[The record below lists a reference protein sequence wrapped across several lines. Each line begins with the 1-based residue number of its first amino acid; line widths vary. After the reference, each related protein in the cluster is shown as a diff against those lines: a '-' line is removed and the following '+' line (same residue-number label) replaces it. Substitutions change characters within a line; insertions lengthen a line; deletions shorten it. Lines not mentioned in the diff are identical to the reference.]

1 MRVVCCWL
9 MAVALFAADA
19 KDAKKEAQGG
29 GICTPPV
36 DKASPS
42 LPAVLMPEMGVVHMP
57 ITTSSQQAQ
66 NFFDQGLAQM
76 HSFWAREA
84 ERSFLQAAQLDPE
97 APMPWFGVAM
107 VAAGDYRP
115 QFQSE
120 AGVALFG
127 KGLNTNPRATAA
139 VERALKLAEV
149 PGKATEVEKLYIKA
163 IAARRNL
170 KAKNSYE
177 DYVAGLRAVLKASP
191 QEVEARL
198 FLALQLMRGYVLPA
212 KTPREGT
219 MESVAILR
227 QLQKEVP
234 DHPGVPHYMIH
245 GWEGSTFAAEAE
257 NPAHHYATLAA
268 GIPHALHMPG
278 HIFSQ
283 TGKWDVAAKYFEL
296 CLAKET
302 GMMKA
307 DALYGTGHH
316 AHNAHYLSMSYSF
329 GGDFNKAMATATALY
344 QDWKNTPR
352 EDAQIDAARSPA
364 QQAQFAMLRTLVQHE
379 KWDVLLDEKTV
390 PVIDKARP
398 RAWRAWA
405 MALAYAAKGNLE
417 MAQKQEELLS
427 IAVDDVRKTTF
438 DREAPELAVAKL
450 EVRGHV
456 QFAEGRTDDGIKSL
470 LQASEREARLVY
482 SEPSWYPRPVAEG
495 LGWAALRH
503 QRLPE
508 AKRAFAEALRQYP
521 ADARALAGMRAIQE
535 LKPSPAAE

>member
-1 MRVVCCWL
+1 MKSICCL
-9 MAVALFAADA
+9 LLAGALFAADV
-19 KDAKKEAQGG
+19 KKENGG
-29 GICTPPV
+29 LCAPPV

-42 LPAVLMPEMGVVHMP
+42 LPAKLMPQMGNVHMA
-57 ITTSSQQAQ
+57 ITTKSPEAQ
-66 NFFDQGLAQM
+66 KFFDQGLAQM

-120 AGVALFG
+120 AGTQLFG
-127 KGLNTNPRATAA
+127 PGINTNPRATAA
-139 VERALKLAEV
+139 VEWAQKLAAV

-170 KAKNSYE
+170 KSKTFLA
-177 DYVAGLRAVLKASP
+177 DYIAGLREVLKASP

-198 FLALQLMRGYVLPA
+198 FLALQLMRGYVLPE

-219 MESVAILR
+219 MEAVAIIR
-227 QLQKEVP
+227 QLLKEHP

-257 NPAHHYATLAA
+257 NPGAHYAELAA

-283 TGKWDVAAKYFEL
+283 TGKWNEAAKYFEL

-329 GGDFNKAMATATALY
+329 GGEYARALEAATRLY

-379 KWDVLLDEKTV
+379 KWDQLLDGKTV
-390 PVIDKARP
+390 PVIDKARA
-398 RAWRAWA
+398 RAWRAWG
-405 MALAYAAKGNLE
+405 MALAYAAKGDLAN
-417 MAQKQEELLS
+417 ARQQEQVLDQ
-427 IAVDDVRKTTF
+427 ATDDVRKTTF
-438 DREAPELAVAKL
+438 DREAPELMVARM
-450 EVRGHV
+450 EVRGQV
-456 QFAEGRTDDGIKSL
+456 QIAEGKVDEGLRTL
-470 LQASEREARLVY
+470 AQASDRETRLVY

-495 LGWAALRH
+495 MGWAALR
-503 QRLPE
+503 QGRFAE
-508 AKRAFAEALRQYP
+508 AKRAFAVALRQYP
-521 ADARALAGMRAIQE
+521 ADARALEGMRQLGQATSGSAGQ
-535 LKPSPAAE
+535 

>member
-1 MRVVCCWL
+1 MKLLCIGL
-9 MAVALFAADA
+9 LAGALFAADT
-19 KDAKKEAQGG
+19 KKERQGG

-42 LPAVLMPEMGVVHMP
+42 LPAVLMPEMGQVHMA
-57 ITTSSQQAQ
+57 ITTSKPEAQ
-66 NFFDQGLAQM
+66 KFYDQGLAQM

-120 AGVALFG
+120 AGVQLFG
-127 KGLNTNPRATAA
+127 QGINTNPRATAA

-149 PGKATEVEKLYIKA
+149 PGKATDIEKLYIKA
-163 IAARRNL
+163 IAARRNV
-170 KAKNSYE
+170 KSKTFYA
-177 DYVAGLRAVLKASP
+177 DYIAGLREVLKANP

-198 FLALQLMRGYVLPA
+198 FLALQLMRGYVQPD

-219 MESVAILR
+219 MESVSILR
-227 QLQKEVP
+227 QLLKEHP

-283 TGKWDVAAKYFEL
+283 TGKWSEAAKYFEL
-296 CLAKET
+296 CLAKEI

-329 GGDFNKAMATATALY
+329 NGDFEKALSTATALY
-344 QDWKNTPR
+344 KDWKNTPR
-352 EDAQIDAARSPA
+352 EDEQIDASRSPA
-364 QQAQFAMLRTLVQHE
+364 QQAQFAILRTLVQHE
-379 KWDVLLDEKTV
+379 KWDQLLDGETV
-390 PVIDKARP
+390 PVINKARS
-398 RAWRAWA
+398 RAWRAWG
-405 MALAYAAKGNLE
+405 MALAYAAKGDV
-417 MAQKQEELLS
+417 AKARQQEELLDQ
-427 IAVDDVRKTTF
+427 AAEEVRKTTF
-438 DREAPELAVAKL
+438 DRDAPELAVARM

-456 QFAEGRTDDGIKSL
+456 QIAEGKVDDGFRAL
-470 LQASEREARLVY
+470 AQAHERETRLVY
-482 SEPSWYPRPVAEG
+482 SEPSWFPRPVAEG
-495 LGWAALRH
+495 MGWTALRLGRH
-503 QRLPE
+503 SD
-508 AKRAFAEALRQYP
+508 AKRAFANALRQYP
-521 ADARALAGMRAIQE
+521 ADARALEGMRQ
-535 LKPSPAAE
+535 LNQTKSSSAEE

>member
-1 MRVVCCWL
+1 MKLISGLL
-9 MAVALFAADA
+9 MAGLLFSADVD
-19 KDAKKEAQGG
+19 KKKEVQAG

-42 LPAVLMPEMGVVHMP
+42 LPAVLMPEMGNVHIA
-57 ITTSSQQAQ
+57 ITTKSVEAQ
-66 NFFDQGLAQM
+66 KFFDQGLSQM

-107 VAAGDYRP
+107 VSAGDYRP

-120 AGVALFG
+120 SGVQLFG
-127 KGLNTNPRATAA
+127 KGINTNPRATAA

-149 PGKATEVEKLYIKA
+149 PGKATEIEKLYIKA

-170 KAKNSYE
+170 KSKTFYE
-177 DYVAGLRAVLKASP
+177 DYIAGLRAVVKANP

-198 FLALQLMRGYVLPA
+198 FLALQLMRGYVQPD

-219 MESVAILR
+219 MESVSILR
-227 QLQKEVP
+227 QLFKEMP
-234 DHPGVPHYMIH
+234 NHPGVPHYMIH

-283 TGKWDVAAKYFEL
+283 TGKWNEAAKYFEL

-329 GGDFNKAMATATALY
+329 GGEFDRALATATALY
-344 QDWKNTPR
+344 QDWKNTPK
-352 EDAQIDAARSPA
+352 EDAQIDASRSPA
-364 QQAQFAMLRTLVQHE
+364 QQAQFAMLRAIVQHE
-379 KWDVLLDEKTV
+379 KWDLLLDGKTV
-390 PVIDKARP
+390 PVIDKARS
-398 RAWRAWA
+398 RAWHAWA
-405 MALAYAAKGNLE
+405 MALAYAAKGDLP
-417 MAQKQEELLS
+417 MARKQEELLDK
-427 IAVDDVRKTTF
+427 AAEEVRKTTF
-438 DREAPELAVAKL
+438 DANAPELAVARM
-450 EVRGHV
+450 EVRG
-456 QFAEGRTDDGIKSL
+456 QLQMAEGRLDDGIRTL
-470 LQASEREARLVY
+470 LQASDRESRLVY

-495 LGWAALRH
+495 LGWTALRH
-503 QRLPE
+503 QRYQD
-508 AKRAFAEALRQYP
+508 AKRAFADALQHYP
-521 ADARALAGMRAIQE
+521 ADMRALEGMRAIDHAKQGGGQ
-535 LKPSPAAE
+535 

>member
-1 MRVVCCWL
+1 MKMVCWWL
-9 MAVALFAADA
+9 MAGVLFAADT
-19 KDAKKEAQGG
+19 KKEAQGG

-42 LPAVLMPEMGVVHMP
+42 LPAVLMPEMGNVHMA
-57 ITTSSQQAQ
+57 ITSSNAQAQ
-66 NFFDQGLAQM
+66 KFFDQGLAQM

-120 AGVALFG
+120 AGVQLFG
-127 KGLNTNPRATAA
+127 RGVNTNPRATAA

-149 PGKATEVEKLYIKA
+149 PGKATEIEKLYIQA

-170 KAKNSYE
+170 KSKSSYE
-177 DYVAGLRAVLKASP
+177 DYIVGLRAVLKASP
-191 QEVEARL
+191 TEVEARL
-198 FLALQLMRGYVLPA
+198 FLALQSMRGYVQPD
-212 KTPREGT
+212 KIPREGT
-219 MESVAILR
+219 MEAVAILR
-227 QLQKEVP
+227 QLLKEHP

-257 NPAHHYATLAA
+257 NPAHHYASLAA

-283 TGKWDVAAKYFEL
+283 TGKWSEAAKYFEL

-329 GGDFNKAMATATALY
+329 GGEFDRALETATALY

-352 EDAQIDAARSPA
+352 EDTQIDAARSPA
-364 QQAQFAMLRTLVQHE
+364 QQAQFAMLRALVQHE
-379 KWDVLLDEKTV
+379 KWDQLLDGKTV
-390 PVIDKARP
+390 PAIDKARP
-398 RAWRAWA
+398 RAWQAWA
-405 MALAYAAKGNLE
+405 MALAYATKGE
-417 MAQKQEELLS
+417 VAMARKQEALLDV
-427 IAVDDVRKTTF
+427 AAEEVRKTTF
-438 DREAPELAVAKL
+438 DRDAPELAVARL
-450 EVRGHV
+450 EVRGQV
-456 QFAEGRTDDGIKSL
+456 LIAEGRIDDGL
-470 LQASEREARLVY
+470 RTLWQASDRESRLVY

-495 LGWAALRH
+495 LGWTALRH
-503 QRLPE
+503 GRVLD
-508 AKRAFAEALRQYP
+508 AKRAFATALRQYP
-521 ADARALAGMRAIQE
+521 ADRRAVEGMRAADQA
-535 LKPSPAAE
+535 KSASAGH

>member
-1 MRVVCCWL
+1 MKL
-9 MAVALFAADA
+9 MGLLLLAGALFAADV
-19 KDAKKEAQGG
+19 KKEEAKGAG
-29 GICTPPV
+29 LCAPPV

-42 LPAVLMPEMGVVHMP
+42 LPAVLMPEMGNVHFA
-57 ITTSSQQAQ
+57 ITTSNAQAQ
-66 NFFDQGLAQM
+66 KFFDQGLAQM

-107 VAAGDYRP
+107 VSVGDYRP

-120 AGVALFG
+120 AGVQLFG
-127 KGLNTNPRATAA
+127 KGINTNPRATAA

-149 PGKATEVEKLYIKA
+149 PGKATELEKLYIQA

-170 KAKNSYE
+170 KSKTSYE
-177 DYVAGLRAVLKASP
+177 DYIAGLRAVLKKSP
-191 QEVEARL
+191 EEVEARL
-198 FLALQLMRGYVLPA
+198 FLALQLMRGYVQPD

-219 MESVAILR
+219 MESVSILR
-227 QLQKEVP
+227 QLLKEHP
-234 DHPGVPHYMIH
+234 DHPGVPHYIIH

-257 NPAHHYATLAA
+257 NPAHHYASLAA

-283 TGKWDVAAKYFEL
+283 TGKWSEASKYFEL
-296 CLAKET
+296 CLAKEI

-329 GGDFNKAMATATALY
+329 GGEFDRALAAATALY

-352 EDAQIDAARSPA
+352 EDTQIDAARSPA
-364 QQAQFAMLRTLVQHE
+364 QQAQFAILRALVQHE
-379 KWDVLLDEKTV
+379 KWDLLLDGKTV

-398 RAWRAWA
+398 RAWHAWG
-405 MALAYAAKGNLE
+405 MALAYAAKGDLP
-417 MAQKQEELLS
+417 MARKQEELLDL
-427 IAVDDVRKTTF
+427 AADDVRKTTF
-438 DREAPELAVAKL
+438 DRDAPELAVARL
-450 EVRGHV
+450 EVRG
-456 QFAEGRTDDGIKSL
+456 QLQIAEGKLDEGIRTL
-470 LQASEREARLVY
+470 LRASERESRLVY

-495 LGWAALRH
+495 LGWTALRH
-503 QRLPE
+503 RRLPD
-508 AKRAFAEALRQYP
+508 AKRAFATALRQYP
-521 ADARALAGMRAIQE
+521 ADARALEGMRSIDG
-535 LKPSPAAE
+535 LKSGSSAGQ

>member
-1 MRVVCCWL
+1 MRLISGLL
-9 MAVALFAADA
+9 MVGLLFSADGD
-19 KDAKKEAQGG
+19 KKKEAQAG

-42 LPAVLMPEMGVVHMP
+42 LPAVLMPEMGNVHMA
-57 ITTSSQQAQ
+57 ITTQSAEAQ
-66 NFFDQGLAQM
+66 KFFDQGLSQM

-107 VAAGDYRP
+107 VSAGDYRP

-120 AGVALFG
+120 SGVQLFG
-127 KGLNTNPRATAA
+127 KGINTNPRATAA

-149 PGKATEVEKLYIKA
+149 PGKATEIEKLYIKA

-170 KAKNSYE
+170 KSKTFYE
-177 DYVAGLRAVLKASP
+177 DYIVGLRAVVKANP

-198 FLALQLMRGYVLPA
+198 FLALQLMRGYVQPD

-219 MESVAILR
+219 MESVSILR
-227 QLQKEVP
+227 QLFKEMP
-234 DHPGVPHYMIH
+234 NHPGVPHYMIH

-283 TGKWDVAAKYFEL
+283 TGKWNEAAKYFEQ

-329 GGDFNKAMATATALY
+329 GGEFDRALAAATALY
-344 QDWKNTPR
+344 QDWKNTPK
-352 EDAQIDAARSPA
+352 EDAQIDASRSPA
-364 QQAQFAMLRTLVQHE
+364 QQAQFAMLRAIVQHE
-379 KWDVLLDEKTV
+379 KWDLMLDGKTV
-390 PVIDKARP
+390 PVIDKARS
-398 RAWRAWA
+398 RAWHAWA
-405 MALAYAAKGNLE
+405 MALAYTAKGDLP
-417 MAQKQEELLS
+417 MARKQEELLDK
-427 IAVDDVRKTTF
+427 AAEEVRKTTF
-438 DREAPELAVAKL
+438 DANAPELAVARM
-450 EVRGHV
+450 EVRG
-456 QFAEGRTDDGIKSL
+456 QLQMAEGRLDDGIRTL
-470 LQASEREARLVY
+470 LQASDRESRLVY
-482 SEPSWYPRPVAEG
+482 SEPNWYPRPVAEG
-495 LGWAALRH
+495 LGWTALRH
-503 QRLPE
+503 QRYPD
-508 AKRAFAEALRQYP
+508 AKRAFADALKHYP
-521 ADARALAGMRAIQE
+521 ADMRALEGMRAIDHAKQG
-535 LKPSPAAE
+535 AGQ

>member
-1 MRVVCCWL
+1 MKMIFWLL
-9 MAVALFAADA
+9 MAGVLFAA
-19 KDAKKEAQGG
+19 DAKKEAQGG

-42 LPAVLMPEMGVVHMP
+42 LPAVLMTEMGDVHMA
-57 ITTSSQQAQ
+57 ITSSNPQAQ
-66 NFFDQGLAQM
+66 KFFDQGLAQM

-120 AGVALFG
+120 AGVQLFG
-127 KGLNTNPRATAA
+127 RGLNTNPRATAA

-149 PGKATEVEKLYIKA
+149 PGKATEIEKLYIRA

-170 KAKNSYE
+170 KSKTSYE

-191 QEVEARL
+191 TEVEARL
-198 FLALQLMRGYVLPA
+198 FLALQLMRGYVQPD
-212 KTPREGT
+212 KIPREGT

-227 QLQKEVP
+227 QLLKEHP

-257 NPAHHYATLAA
+257 KPADHYASLAA

-283 TGKWDVAAKYFEL
+283 TGKWSEAAKYFEL

-329 GGDFNKAMATATALY
+329 GGEFDRALQTATSLY

-352 EDAQIDAARSPA
+352 EDTQIDAARSPA
-364 QQAQFAMLRTLVQHE
+364 QQAQFAMLRALVQHE
-379 KWDVLLDEKTV
+379 KWDLLLDGKTV
-390 PVIDKARP
+390 PVINKARA
-398 RAWRAWA
+398 RGWHAWA
-405 MALAYAAKGNLE
+405 MALAYATKGDLA
-417 MAQKQEELLS
+417 MARKQEELLDG
-427 IAVDDVRKTTF
+427 AAEEVRKTTF
-438 DREAPELAVAKL
+438 DREAPELAVARL
-450 EVRGHV
+450 EVRGQV
-456 QFAEGRTDDGIKSL
+456 LIAEGRIDDGL
-470 LQASEREARLVY
+470 RMLWQASDRESRLVY

-495 LGWAALRH
+495 LGWTALRH
-503 QRLPE
+503 GRVPD
-508 AKRAFAEALRQYP
+508 ARRAFATALRQYP
-521 ADARALAGMRAIQE
+521 ADMRAVEGMRAVDQT
-535 LKPSPAAE
+535 KSASAGH